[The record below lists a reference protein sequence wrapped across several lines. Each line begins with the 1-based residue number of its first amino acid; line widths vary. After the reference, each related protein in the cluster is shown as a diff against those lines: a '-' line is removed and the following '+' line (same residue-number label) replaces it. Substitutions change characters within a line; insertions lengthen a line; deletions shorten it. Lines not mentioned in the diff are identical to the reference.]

1 MEGKQQLK
9 MLLRAV
15 RNLVGELMFRQP
27 KMMHTSNPIS
37 APTISPSGPV
47 YNVYEQIDEQVH
59 TGGLMQHR

>member
-15 RNLVGELMFRQP
+15 HNLVGELMFRQP

-47 YNVYEQIDEQVH
+47 YNAYEQIDE
-59 TGGLMQHR
+59 